1 MLEIVIVL
9 VVLLSLYWI
18 YYVNKEHLITEQ
30 AYALTSRGLSLPS
43 QNGSY
48 LGGLYV
54 LNAAE
59 NANSVSDVI
68 PSF

>member
-1 MLEIVIVL
+1 MYGLIIL
-9 VVLLSLYWI
+9 GLVLLCLFLI
-18 YYVNKEHLITEQ
+18 YRKREHLITEQ
-30 AYALTSRGLSLPS
+30 AYALVSRGLNLPS

-59 NANSVSDVI
+59 NADSVSDVV
-68 PSF
+68 PAF